1 MDPEALEIARENV
14 ASVEMEEHI
23 DFLHAEIAPVGSAP
37 SNEGIPALDPK
48 ALGRTFDTVVMKC
61 VSCVVE
67 VSGRT

>member
-37 SNEGIPALDPK
+37 SNEGIPVLDRK